1 MEESRRQ
8 AAIKLGLTPDQLKGL
23 EAQATKPGQQASDK
37 RPIVPAA
44 EALPEGDTGRYR
56 WRQTPSELE
65 IVVPIDA
72 NVQARDVAWSISHS
86 HITVGVKGREALQNA
101 RLSHD
106 VKLGG
111 GHSWQLDTDRG
122 QRCIL
127 VTLEKKNMHEKWL
140 AIEADPLD
148 PAGVSMAVEEVAGTS
163 LGPAVKTVSSDSI
176 GQPPVC
182 ASRVCP
188 SEPFGSSAAERELAT
203 VEKELRNVQSQLD
216 DLRCKE
222 QRLKSRQEELKGV
235 IVGSTSP

>member
-72 NVQARDVAWSISHS
+72 NVRARDVAWSISHS
-86 HITVGVKGREALQNA
+86 HITVGVKGREALRNA
-101 RLSHD
+101 RLRHD

-111 GHSWQLDTDRG
+111 GHSWQLDADRG
-122 QRCIL
+122 ERCIL
-127 VTLEKKNMHEKWL
+127 VTLEKKHLHDKWL
-140 AIEADPLD
+140 AIEADPSD
-148 PAGVSMAVEEVAGTS
+148 PAGASMVVEVADTS
-163 LGPAVKTVSSDSI
+163 SGPAVKAVRSDVVS
-176 GQPPVC
+176 QPAVC
-182 ASRVCP
+182 AGHAGP
-188 SEPFGSSAAERELAT
+188 SEPSGSSAAEQELAS

-222 QRLKSRQEELKGV
+222 QRLKSRQEELKAV
-235 IVGSTSP
+235 IAGSTSP